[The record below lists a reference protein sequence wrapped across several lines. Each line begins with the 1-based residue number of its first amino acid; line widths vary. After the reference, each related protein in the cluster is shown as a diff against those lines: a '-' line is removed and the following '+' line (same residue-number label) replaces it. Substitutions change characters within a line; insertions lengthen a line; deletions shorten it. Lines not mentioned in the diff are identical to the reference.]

1 VSVAAPPRETV
12 GAGPVDRA
20 RQLLVDRPLILLGA
34 ILVLL
39 IAACV
44 VVKASYFSTGQAGAI
59 LRYAAPL
66 AIMGAGQTLVMLV
79 RGIDLSMGATA
90 TASAYVMASHTDN
103 GIVVAILV
111 GLAVGA
117 LVGLING
124 VGVGIFGVQP
134 LIMSLGMA
142 SIITGLL
149 TVQASGAQNSANVVP
164 GFIRKLGGEGLV
176 GFVPNSLVLWVVIS
190 VLVVLLLRRTGFGR
204 MLYAYGNN
212 PTAMRMAG
220 LRSWQLLVTTY
231 LMCGLLASVAGLVVA
246 GLLNS
251 ATLGTADSFL
261 LPSIAAAVIGGT
273 SIFGGIGTYG
283 GTLMG
288 AIILTVLDSFLVL
301 LNAADSVRQIL
312 YGLIILLLVTIY
324 ARIQRKA

>member
-1 VSVAAPPRETV
+1 
-12 GAGPVDRA
+12 
-20 RQLLVDRPLILLGA
+20 
-34 ILVLL
+34 
-39 IAACV
+39 V

-111 GLAVGA
+111 GPAVGA

-124 VGVGIFGVQP
+124 IGVGVFGVQP
-134 LIMSLGMA
+134 LIMTLGMA

-149 TVQASGAQNSANVVP
+149 TVQASGAQSSANVVP
-164 GFIRKLGGEGLV
+164 SFVRKLGGEGLV
-176 GFVPNSLVLWVVIS
+176 GFVPNSLVLWIVIS
-190 VLVVLLLRRTGFGR
+190 ALVILGLRRTGFGR

-220 LRSWQLLVTTY
+220 LRAWQLLISTY
-231 LMCGLLASVAGLVVA
+231 LMCGVLASIAGLVVA

-283 GTLMG
+283 GTIMG
-288 AIILTVLDSFLVL
+288 AVILTVLDSFLVL

-312 YGLIILLLVTIY
+312 YGVIILALVTIY